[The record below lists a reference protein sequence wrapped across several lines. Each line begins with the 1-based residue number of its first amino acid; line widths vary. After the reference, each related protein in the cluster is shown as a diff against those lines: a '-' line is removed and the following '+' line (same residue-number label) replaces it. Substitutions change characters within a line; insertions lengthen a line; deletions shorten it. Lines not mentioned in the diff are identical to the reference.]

1 MVALASTATSGNLTD
16 GITLSKYAK
25 TDEIISNVY
34 RDMGKTE
41 GQTSKTKL
49 TTGKSRD
56 FTLQIMKIHFLHSA
70 PQNTGR

>member
-49 TTGKSRD
+49 TKSRD